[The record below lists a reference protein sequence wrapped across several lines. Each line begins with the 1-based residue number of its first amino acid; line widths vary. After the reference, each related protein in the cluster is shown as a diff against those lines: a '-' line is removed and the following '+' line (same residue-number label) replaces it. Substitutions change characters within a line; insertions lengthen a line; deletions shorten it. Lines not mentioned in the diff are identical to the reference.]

1 MISDPF
7 HTTFSSTLPLFSE
20 KTKND
25 KIKRYIY
32 GLKRPIMVMYMSRT
46 PSRELIEG
54 NYINGEI
61 RNDDST
67 ELIVTSIFKNINFM
81 GEKFYSF

>member
-1 MISDPF
+1 
-7 HTTFSSTLPLFSE
+7 
-20 KTKND
+20 
-25 KIKRYIY
+25 
-32 GLKRPIMVMYMSRT
+32 MVMYMSRT